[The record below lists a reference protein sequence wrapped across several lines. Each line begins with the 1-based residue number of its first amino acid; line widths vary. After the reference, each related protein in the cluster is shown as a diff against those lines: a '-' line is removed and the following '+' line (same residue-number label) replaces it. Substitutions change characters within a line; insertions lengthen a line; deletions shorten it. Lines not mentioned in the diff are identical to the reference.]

1 MVREVLALDMRTVR
15 ERRAPPE
22 RKSFAVYRV
31 TLCDVEVEYTV
42 DADQVA
48 TLVGGRAVPP
58 LLFEDT
64 PGRPERAQV
73 QKKQTTKLRAWPTEP

>member
-42 DADQVA
+42 DADQV
-48 TLVGGRAVPP
+48 
-58 LLFEDT
+58 
-64 PGRPERAQV
+64 
-73 QKKQTTKLRAWPTEP
+73 TTRFRV